1 MIMNL
6 HSRIIIDQFSFPL
19 EKPQFRSSWWYLFHH
34 VFYCIHQLYLSRK
47 FLGINLDEV
56 INCFMAENVT
66 IVIRGTLIYT
76 KLDHIVTRN
85 HIDCSSSLQCKKYI
99 GDLAFI
105 SQTYIKEK

>member
-1 MIMNL
+1 MNRTKIIFPYEKKETIPVRKKTTKSQFMSMNL

-34 VFYCIHQLYLSRK
+34 VFYCIHKVYLSRK
-47 FLGINLDEV
+47 FLGINLDEA

-76 KLDHIVTRN
+76 KLDHIV
-85 HIDCSSSLQCKKYI
+85 
-99 GDLAFI
+99 
-105 SQTYIKEK
+105 